1 MDNFVFLLEL
11 IGTVAFAASGSLTAM
26 RRHMDLLG
34 VIVLGVIT
42 SVGGGILRDVILG
55 ITPPLAFRD
64 PTCTLVAVGVS
75 LLLCIPWIRHS
86 LMHNHRL
93 FDVSLLLMDS
103 VGLGV
108 FTVMGIWN
116 AMDFSPDRST
126 YLLVFVGL
134 LTGVG
139 GGVMRDVLAGNTPY
153 ILVKHRLRLRLA
165 GGRGAVRRAV
175 AARAAVCG
183 HAGRYDDRPAHPP
196 ALGAF
201 PLEPAARRGRGPLI
215 GYRRSGRYA
224 APAFFGKKQGK
235 NPGFPE
241 KRIDPRRFV

>member
-1 MDNFVFLLEL
+1 MDKFVFFLEL

-42 SVGGGILRDVILG
+42 SVGGGILRDVFLG
-55 ITPPLAFRD
+55 ISPPLAFRD

-108 FTVMGIWN
+108 FTVMGIWLVLV
-116 AMDFSPDRST
+116 F
-126 YLLVFVGL
+126 LLVCCFFFFVFVGL
-134 LTGVG
+134 L
-139 GGVMRDVLAGNTPY
+139 L
-153 ILVKHRLRLRLA
+153 
-165 GGRGAVRRAV
+165 
-175 AARAAVCG
+175 
-183 HAGRYDDRPAHPP
+183 
-196 ALGAF
+196 
-201 PLEPAARRGRGPLI
+201 
-215 GYRRSGRYA
+215 
-224 APAFFGKKQGK
+224 FF
-235 NPGFPE
+235 F
-241 KRIDPRRFV
+241 

>member
-1 MDNFVFLLEL
+1 MDKSVFLLEL

-116 AMDFSPDRST
+116 AMTFADRT
-126 YLLVFVGL
+126 YLLVFVGRADRRRRRCHARC
-134 LTGVG
+134 TG
-139 GGVMRDVLAGNTPY
+139 REHALYSRQA
-153 ILVKHRLRLRLA
+153 RLRLRLA
-165 GGRGAVRRAV
+165 RGRGALRRAV
-175 AARAAVCG
+175 AACAAVCG
-183 HAGRYDDRPAHPP
+183 HAGRYGGRPAHPP
-196 ALGAF
+196 S
-201 PLEPAARRGRGPLI
+201 RRISAGI
-215 GYRRSGRYA
+215 RRA
-224 APAFFGKKQGK
+224 
-235 NPGFPE
+235 
-241 KRIDPRRFV
+241 

>member
-1 MDNFVFLLEL
+1 MDKFVFLLEL

-93 FDVSLLLMDS
+93 FDVSLLLMTPS
-103 VGLGV
+103 
-108 FTVMGIWN
+108 
-116 AMDFSPDRST
+116 ASAYSPSWAS
-126 YLLVFVGL
+126 G
-134 LTGVG
+134 
-139 GGVMRDVLAGNTPY
+139 TPWTS
-153 ILVKHRLRLRLA
+153 
-165 GGRGAVRRAV
+165 
-175 AARAAVCG
+175 
-183 HAGRYDDRPAHPP
+183 RPT
-196 ALGAF
+196 
-201 PLEPAARRGRGPLI
+201 
-215 GYRRSGRYA
+215 A
-224 APAFFGKKQGK
+224 APIFSCSSAC
-235 NPGFPE
+235 
-241 KRIDPRRFV
+241 

>member
-1 MDNFVFLLEL
+1 MDKFVFLLEL

-108 FTVMGIWN
+108 FPVMGFWN
-116 AMDFSPDRST
+116 A
-126 YLLVFVGL
+126 LVF
-134 LTGVG
+134 
-139 GGVMRDVLAGNTPY
+139 
-153 ILVKHRLRLRLA
+153 
-165 GGRGAVRRAV
+165 
-175 AARAAVCG
+175 
-183 HAGRYDDRPAHPP
+183 
-196 ALGAF
+196 
-201 PLEPAARRGRGPLI
+201 
-215 GYRRSGRYA
+215 
-224 APAFFGKKQGK
+224 
-235 NPGFPE
+235 
-241 KRIDPRRFV
+241 

>member
-1 MDNFVFLLEL
+1 MDKFVFLLEL

-26 RRHMDLLG
+26 RRPMDLLG

-139 GGVMRDVLAGNTPY
+139 GGVMRDVLARNTPY
-153 ILVKHRLRLRLA
+153 ILVKHVYACASLA
-165 GGRGAVRRAV
+165 GAVLCAV
-175 AARAAVCG
+175 LWRHVPQYVAMLAGMAAVLLI
-183 HAGRYDDRPAHPP
+183 RLLSAHFRWN
-196 ALGAF
+196 L
-201 PLEPAARRGRGPLI
+201 
-215 GYRRSGRYA
+215 
-224 APAFFGKKQGK
+224 
-235 NPGFPE
+235 
-241 KRIDPRRFV
+241 PRVKDETL

>member
-1 MDNFVFLLEL
+1 MDKFVFLLEL

-139 GGVMRDVLAGNTPY
+139 GIVEELDVEKNRVRVTVSMFGRETP
-153 ILVKHRLRLRLA
+153 V
-165 GGRGAVRRAV
+165 
-175 AARAAVCG
+175 
-183 HAGRYDDRPAHPP
+183 D
-196 ALGAF
+196 
-201 PLEPAARRGRGPLI
+201 LELDQVEL
-215 GYRRSGRYA
+215 ST
-224 APAFFGKKQGK
+224 
-235 NPGFPE
+235 
-241 KRIDPRRFV
+241 D

>member
-1 MDNFVFLLEL
+1 MDKFVFLLEL
-11 IGTVAFAASGSLTAM
+11 IGTVAFAASGALTGM

-153 ILVKHRLRLRLA
+153 ILVKHVYACASLA
-165 GGRGAVRRAV
+165 GAVLCAV
-175 AARAAVCG
+175 LWRLVPQYVAML
-183 HAGRYDDRPAHPP
+183 AGMTTVLLIRLLSAHFRWNLPRVEDE
-196 ALGAF
+196 AL
-201 PLEPAARRGRGPLI
+201 
-215 GYRRSGRYA
+215 
-224 APAFFGKKQGK
+224 
-235 NPGFPE
+235 
-241 KRIDPRRFV
+241 